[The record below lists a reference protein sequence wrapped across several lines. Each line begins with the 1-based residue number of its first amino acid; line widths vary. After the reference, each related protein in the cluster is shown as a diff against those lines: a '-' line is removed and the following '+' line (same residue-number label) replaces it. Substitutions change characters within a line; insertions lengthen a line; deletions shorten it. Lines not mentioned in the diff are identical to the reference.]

1 MKKLI
6 IILILITSFN
16 LFAEKEIE
24 LTPIVLPYDS
34 LNIDEVYGYGAT
46 IIARSGNTIY
56 HSTDDGGSWDIALE
70 SETKLNQLYSKD
82 PHTVFAIGDSGL
94 VYRTFD
100 YGASWIDV
108 SIDTDLELR
117 AMAAGDYSEYMIITP
132 STFSFRKD
140 GQDNEA
146 FALSNWSLIHLQSIV
161 KYKDK
166 YLFSG
171 GYYTDKFRE
180 NGYNYRELF
189 IPLYIYND
197 KEKVKTTIADDWF
210 GVEESYDR
218 TIDSLN
224 LHVLGDDLFYSSKFG
239 YDKYNKNIAG
249 LTHKPEHIH
258 NVYAD
263 GWFGAKINND
273 KFIHIDRKDSV
284 YTYITREGIFNRF
297 YESEFYTGGLIKP
310 FFLHRFDFAPINHV
324 NNYDYDCYYF
334 ATNNSTIYKSKLKE
348 VQSSVEKQSDN
359 NIIQY
364 GDIIE
369 LKNGSELIYI
379 SNYIGQKLNIQEISY
394 KVYKLTLGLN
404 FITYQDKENNIRT
417 IKVVVNK

>member
-1 MKKLI
+1 M
-6 IILILITSFN
+6 ILISTLQ
-16 LFAEKEIE
+16 LYAEKQIE

-70 SETKLNQLYSKD
+70 SATKLNQLYSKD

-100 YGASWIDV
+100 YGASWVDV

-132 STFSFRKD
+132 RTYSFRKN

-146 FALSNWSLIHLQSIV
+146 FALSNWSSIHLQSIV
-161 KYKDK
+161 KHKDGYK
-166 YLFSG
+166 FSG
-171 GYYTDKFRE
+171 GYYTDIYRAFG
-180 NGYNYRELF
+180 NDYRELF
-189 IPLYIYND
+189 IPLYSYDD
-197 KEKVKTTIADDWF
+197 KNEVQTTIADEHY
-210 GVEESYDR
+210 GVESTYSY

-224 LHVLGDDLFYSSKFG
+224 LHVLGDDIFYSTKFG
-239 YDKYNKNIAG
+239 YKVYEKNVAG
-249 LTHKPEHIH
+249 LTNNPGIIH
-258 NVYAD
+258 NVFVD
-263 GWFGAKINND
+263 SWFGARINND

-284 YTYITREGIFNRF
+284 YSYITREGIFNRF

-310 FFLHRFDFAPINHV
+310 FFLHKFDFAPINHV
-324 NNYDYDCYYF
+324 NNFDYDCYYF
-334 ATNNSTIYKSKLKE
+334 ATNNSTIYKSKLIE
-348 VQSSVEKQSDN
+348 VQSSVEQKSDN
-359 NIIQY
+359 NIFQY

-369 LKNGSELIYI
+369 LKNGSKLIYI
-379 SNYIGQKLNIQEISY
+379 SNYMGQKLSMEELGY
-394 KVYKLTLGLN
+394 GVYKLAKGLS

-417 IKVVVNK
+417 VKVMVIE